1 MVLGVKTES
10 SIRDARRAQQSETGD
25 DWHLHVMERI
35 LGLLL
40 ESVEFLLPTLLFAQL
55 AALSACTS
63 DIKTRI
69 HEFD

>member
-1 MVLGVKTES
+1 
-10 SIRDARRAQQSETGD
+10 
-25 DWHLHVMERI
+25 MERI

-40 ESVEFLLPTLLFAQL
+40 ESLEFLLPTLLFAQL

-69 HEFD
+69 HEFDKRFNKSLPCPVAMFTTA